1 MTDFTNESLRSGFRL
16 VMVSLFAVEVD
27 FAHNDLVVE
36 GVFCGS
42 DGVIIV
48 VVMVVDDEGIEI

>member
-1 MTDFTNESLRSGFRL
+1 
-16 VMVSLFAVEVD
+16 MVSLFAVEVD